1 VEVKMG
7 QCPKCNTEYEG
18 ERNYCR
24 SCGSF
29 LLTEKIHTLTVEGV
43 EPDERDKAQ
52 KHLVCPKCQAL
63 YDLGNYCRKC
73 GSLLVQRT
81 NFQETTRQPL
91 EKGLIKKWS
100 KQWQRLFKEM
110 NNLKTCLSKLET
122 QRDRVSTEVFDQ
134 MFTRYQDQ
142 LESLSSLHQEIE
154 AQLKSVRKRASE
166 EIELLEKELTPL
178 QKRLQEIESLHR
190 LGAITQAD
198 FSDEKK
204 AMKQEIKSRQKS
216 LKEYRHFISLLPNKM
231 EGNRIPS
238 ERVTFS
244 VTQPNGQ
251 DAPSGLTSVIDAVKF
266 WVQKLIPYLEQRPF
280 ILFLKRGI
288 GGVGR
293 VKNFLRP
300 LPLMVASG
308 VLVLLVIGGYLL
320 WNRDSQTGASKSG
333 KIAASLSSTPA
344 PQSQLS
350 VPGGQESDTIG
361 SLFDNIQQ
369 ANLQKDIDLFMSC
382 YSRHFKESKEK
393 RVATLKA
400 WEHFDYLDLSYEL
413 KNQKITGNMAIARV
427 KWLIRTS
434 AKPSGKPQDS
444 EAVLDVTL
452 QKEEGQWKIKEIKSA
467 S

>member
-1 VEVKMG
+1 MAL
-7 QCPKCNTEYEG
+7 CPKCNTEYEG

-29 LLTEKIHTLTVEGV
+29 LLTEKIHTLTVEGL
-43 EPDERDKAQ
+43 EPTERGKAK

-81 NFQETTRQPL
+81 NFQETTHQPL
-91 EKGLIKKWS
+91 EKRLIKKWS
-100 KQWQRLFKEM
+100 KQWQRLFKEK
-110 NNLKTCLSKLET
+110 NNLETCLSKLEA
-122 QRDRVSTEVFDQ
+122 QRDRVSKDVFDQ

-154 AQLKSVRKRASE
+154 TQLTSVRKRASE
-166 EIELLEKELTPL
+166 EIDLLEKELTPL
-178 QKRLQEIESLHR
+178 QERLQEIESLHR
-190 LGAITQAD
+190 IGAMTQAD

-216 LKEYRHFISLLPNKM
+216 LREYRHFISLLPNKM

-238 ERVTFS
+238 ERAPS
-244 VTQPNGQ
+244 LATQPNRH
-251 DAPSGLTSVIDAVKF
+251 DVPSGLTRATESAKF
-266 WVQKLIPYLEQRPF
+266 WVRKLIAYLEQCPF
-280 ILFLKRGI
+280 TLLLKRG
-288 GGVGR
+288 GGAVDR
-293 VKNFLRP
+293 VKNLFRP
-300 LPLMVASG
+300 LPLMVAG
-308 VLVLLVIGGYLL
+308 GILVLLMIGGYLL
-320 WNRDSQTGASKSG
+320 WNRDSQTSGSDSG
-333 KIAASLSSTPA
+333 KRVASLSSMPT
-344 PQSQLS
+344 PQSKPLI
-350 VPGGQESDTIG
+350 PGGQESDTIG
-361 SLFDNIQQ
+361 FLFENIRQ

-382 YSRHFKESKEK
+382 YSRHFKDNKEK
-393 RVATLKA
+393 RVATLRA

-413 KNQKITGNMAIARV
+413 KKPKITGNMAMVRV

-434 AKPSGKPQDS
+434 AKPSGQPQDS
-444 EAVLDVTL
+444 KAVLDVTL